1 MKKLFLALSL
11 VAATFFCQAQLF
23 IGGDLG
29 FGFNSG
35 KVETKT
41 DILTTTYDNPKTTI
55 FEINPFVGYM
65 FNEKFGVGLEVGYG
79 ISSVKTDA
87 ENDVTYKNN
96 ISTWKAAPFFR
107 YVYGNFNRVKLFA
120 DAKVSFAGAY
130 DNFITIVDNDR
141 TREKGPK
148 CFEWGVAVVPGIE
161 FILNEHFSLSG
172 KLNVLS
178 IGYVGSK
185 ITTDSQTG
193 FANCEVTEKSNTFGF
208 GVNESTDIV
217 LGMIY
222 KF

>member
-1 MKKLFLALSL
+1 MKKFLLSL
-11 VAATFFCQAQLF
+11 VIIAGTFLCNAQMF
-23 IGGDLG
+23 VGGNIG

-41 DILTTTYDNPKTTI
+41 NVVTTTCDNPKTTV

-65 FNEKFGVGLEVGYG
+65 FNEKIGAGLEVGYG
-79 ISSVKTDA
+79 ISSVKTDGD
-87 ENDVTYKNN
+87 NDVTYKNN

-107 YVYGNFNRVKLFA
+107 CVYGNFNRVKLFA
-120 DAKVSFAGAY
+120 DAKVSFAGTY
-130 DNFITIVDNDR
+130 DNDITIVDNDR
-141 TREKGPK
+141 KREKGPK
-148 CFEWGVAVVPGIE
+148 CFEWGIAVVPGIE
-161 FILNEHFSLSG
+161 FVLNEHFSLSG

-185 ITTDSQTG
+185 ITKDSQAG
-193 FANCEVTEKSNTFGF
+193 SVNCEITEKSNTFGF
-208 GVNESTDIV
+208 GVNDNTDIV